1 MNEIGWGRVVVDGG
15 WWLGIGQAVVVE
27 EEEEA
32 TMVVEGKKIKK

>member
-15 WWLGIGQAVVVE
+15 WWLGIGQAVVE

-32 TMVVEGKKIKK
+32 MVAEGKK